1 MKLDIIVN
9 PSLKTTLVKLDE
21 DTIRTMFEN
30 YANVMGSAPAD
41 HEEPTSEQ
49 LSGVDQL
56 VSSGNVPYID
66 LAIFGPHGSR
76 FIKKMKAIPSSS
88 SDTLG
93 QSVAD
98 IPGPPDFRTWTKCW
112 DVVKCAF
119 LLFGTVSISQLDGYS
134 SLIRKLSEQYGPVCW
149 PIIYQ
154 ADTRMRSEE
163 FS

>member
-1 MKLDIIVN
+1 MKLSKILRFRLICLAKAESMSESVLNLRSSNAASTTSPSADHTMKLDIIVN

-49 LSGVDQL
+49 LSGVYQL

-66 LAIFGPHGSR
+66 LAMFGPHGSR
-76 FIKKMKAIPSSS
+76 FIKKMKTMPSSS
-88 SDTLG
+88 SDTPG

-98 IPGPPDFRTWTKCW
+98 IPGPPDFRT
-112 DVVKCAF
+112 
-119 LLFGTVSISQLDGYS
+119 
-134 SLIRKLSEQYGPVCW
+134 
-149 PIIYQ
+149 
-154 ADTRMRSEE
+154 
-163 FS
+163 